1 MKEQVFGGLTVE
13 GAARGGS
20 VTVHIAGNDVLT
32 NTQGIKVGSVKDAY
46 RPKVPV
52 RAIFGVQGT
61 SWGIASVDVE
71 GTVKLIHR
79 YGNDSLTWG
88 TVDVSLAYTI

>member
-1 MKEQVFGGLTVE
+1 M
-13 GAARGGS
+13 
-20 VTVHIAGNDVLT
+20 TVHIAGNDVLT

-52 RAIFGVQGT
+52 RAIFGVQDT
-61 SWGIASVDVE
+61 SLGIVSVDVD
-71 GTVKLIHR
+71 GIVKLIHR

-88 TVDVSLAYTI
+88 TVDISLAYTI

>member
-1 MKEQVFGGLTVE
+1 M
-13 GAARGGS
+13 
-20 VTVHIAGNDVLT
+20 TVHVVGNGALT
-32 NTQGIKVGSVKDAY
+32 TTQGIKVGSVKAAY

-52 RAIFGVQGT
+52 RAIFGIQGT
-61 SWGIASVDVE
+61 SWGIASIDTD

-88 TVDVSLAYTI
+88 TVDISLAYTI